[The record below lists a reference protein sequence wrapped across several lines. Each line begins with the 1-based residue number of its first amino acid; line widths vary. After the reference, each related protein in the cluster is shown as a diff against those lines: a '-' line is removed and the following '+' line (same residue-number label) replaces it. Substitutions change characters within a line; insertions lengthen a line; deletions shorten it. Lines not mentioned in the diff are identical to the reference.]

1 MKTFSDKE
9 NLAKKVKLLQQKR
22 EWSNVAELK
31 EMVEV
36 SLVSMF
42 DCVTL
47 LASFFI
53 FQSPHYFVFSLN
65 KSLSKKSFILW
76 MRR

>member
-42 DCVTL
+42 DCVTFLGIFSSALRDHPVNIFYL
-47 LASFFI
+47 LLEI
-53 FQSPHYFVFSLN
+53 
-65 KSLSKKSFILW
+65 IL
-76 MRR
+76 

>member
-42 DCVTL
+42 DCVTFL
-47 LASFFI
+47 GIFFFCVI
-53 FQSPHYFVFSLN
+53 VNWERYHFNV
-65 KSLSKKSFILW
+65 
-76 MRR
+76 

>member
-42 DCVTL
+42 DCVTFL
-47 LASFFI
+47 GI
-53 FQSPHYFVFSLN
+53 FSSA
-65 KSLSKKSFILW
+65 LS
-76 MRR
+76 